1 MKRSLA
7 AIATALFL
15 LSACGLFP
23 DKADATRD
31 WPAARLYKEAK
42 DELNSGNYEQA
53 IKYYETLEAR
63 YPYGAYSQQAQLDL
77 AYAYFKQEESASAV
91 AACDRYI
98 KLYPNSEGVDYAY
111 YLRGLANFNQGAGLV
126 ERYLPTDPSQRDPG
140 AAAQSFNDFTEL
152 AKRFPNSKYTEDA
165 RARMVY
171 LRNILAQHEVNVA
184 KYYMRREAYVA
195 AANRA
200 RYVVENYQGAP
211 AMPEALSI
219 MAKAYKVLGMDDLA
233 NDALRVLELN
243 FPNHPGLQDARE
255 TVVRR
260 SEERRV
266 GKECRS
272 RWSPYP

>member
-1 MKRSLA
+1 MLFVSL
-7 AIATALFL
+7 L
-15 LSACGLFP
+15 LAVGGCSYFK
-23 DKADATRD
+23 DKGDETEK
-31 WPAARLYKEAK
+31 WSEEKLYNEAK
-42 DELNSGNYEQA
+42 GELDSGSYARAVELYQKLQA
-53 IKYYETLEAR
+53 R
-63 YPYGAYSQQAQLDL
+63 HPFGRHSQQAQLDL

-255 TVVRR
+255 TVVR
-260 SEERRV
+260 
-266 GKECRS
+266 
-272 RWSPYP
+272 